1 MTLICQV
8 FRSNKPLPKDL
19 TDRKLK
25 MSTVFIFEIKDV
37 KKDKIFNFL
46 NDRFSAMGKPIDTIF
61 GAFLEAYVRL
71 LKTITLQFFSRYSKS
86 YNNLNVNKSLK
97 TQRPLTKR
105 RTALEPPNQT
115 YLIQLYKCS
124 QEWSWWTLR
133 HLQFLRYCLILF
145 PCKIF

>member
-8 FRSNKPLPKDL
+8 FRSNKPLPKVL
-19 TDRKLK
+19 TDWKLK

-46 NDRFSAMGKPIDTIF
+46 NDRFSAMGKPMDTIF

-86 YNNLNVNKSLK
+86 CNNLNFNKLLK
-97 TQRPLTKR
+97 TQRPLIKR
-105 RTALEPPNQT
+105 RTALEPPNQM

-124 QEWSWWTLR
+124 QEWSWWTLW
-133 HLQFLRYCLILF
+133 HL
-145 PCKIF
+145 